1 MTQKKQKN
9 NKETESAWFAHKGP
23 DNDVILSTRVRLV
36 RNLADFPFPSK
47 MNEEDRYR
55 VNSLVYDA
63 FSSLDS
69 FHYLDF
75 KELSRPGKEILIDKN
90 ILSEQKAS
98 TAENTSKT
106 GESPK
111 KSYEPTAVLFN
122 YEDESLSCLVNE
134 SDHIKLSAFVSGLD
148 CERAMEKIFKVD
160 EKLQEKLQFAASIDF
175 GYMTS
180 HIKDCGT
187 GMKISIRILIPSIV
201 LSG

>member
-1 MTQKKQKN
+1 MTQKNQKN

-47 MNEEDRYR
+47 MNDEDRYR

-63 FSSLDS
+63 FSSLYS

-75 KELSRPGKEILIDKN
+75 KELSRAGKEILIAKN
-90 ILSEQKAS
+90 MLSEQKAS

-111 KSYEPTAVLFN
+111 IEKET
-122 YEDESLSCLVNE
+122 LV
-134 SDHIKLSAFVSGLD
+134 
-148 CERAMEKIFKVD
+148 
-160 EKLQEKLQFAASIDF
+160 
-175 GYMTS
+175 
-180 HIKDCGT
+180 
-187 GMKISIRILIPSIV
+187 
-201 LSG
+201 